1 MKKNKYKRIPYGQ
14 SNYESVAT
22 NNFYYVDKT
31 HFIEKIEDYGSRF
44 LFFMRPR
51 RFGKSLFLSTLHHY
65 YDINRKDQFNELFG
79 HTYIGKNPTGL
90 QNTYPVLFLSFSGVQ
105 SYGTIEDTIT
115 AFYYRIRADIEVF
128 LKLTQERINFLDKEI
143 NEILSITEPSI
154 MLDVLIKKL
163 SVKKKHL
170 YVMIDEYDNFGNII
184 LTEHGKEK
192 YEKLTHGAGFLRNFF
207 AVIKEGTL
215 SNSIERLFI
224 TGVSPLVMADVSSGF
239 NIGDNISLFPE
250 LNALAGF
257 TQKETENLIDYYVE
271 KTIIKKEDRDKSL
284 QIIKDNY
291 NSYKFSEKATE
302 TIINSD
308 MVLYFVKEYIARKEI
323 PIDIIDENIR
333 TDYGKIKLMIV
344 KSNQLN
350 GNFNLISQI
359 LTEKETT
366 AELVKAFQVKDLIQH
381 NSFISLFY
389 YLGFLTI
396 KKIRYSNYVTFRIPN
411 KVIEKIMW
419 DYVRK
424 AVNQTYKL
432 KIHNHELLEQFYEMA
447 VNGTWQP
454 ALDYILTRFY
464 EAISV
469 RDFTLKEVGTKAFL
483 LAYFNLSPFFTTQS
497 ETESNKGFIDIFI
510 KPVVED
516 YEEQAKYFYFIELK
530 YLKSEEINTETKK
543 NAAIKN
549 ATKNAVLQ
557 LEQYSEKFNNKFTKK
572 IIIILSAKELLK
584 LEEIK

>member
-1 MKKNKYKRIPYGQ
+1 
-14 SNYESVAT
+14 
-22 NNFYYVDKT
+22 
-31 HFIEKIEDYGSRF
+31 
-44 LFFMRPR
+44 
-51 RFGKSLFLSTLHHY
+51 
-65 YDINRKDQFNELFG
+65 
-79 HTYIGKNPTGL
+79 
-90 QNTYPVLFLSFSGVQ
+90 
-105 SYGTIEDTIT
+105 
-115 AFYYRIRADIEVF
+115 
-128 LKLTQERINFLDKEI
+128 
-143 NEILSITEPSI
+143 
-154 MLDVLIKKL
+154 
-163 SVKKKHL
+163 
-170 YVMIDEYDNFGNII
+170 MIDEYDNFGNIT

-215 SNSIERLFI
+215 SNRIERLFI

-257 TQKETENLIDYYVE
+257 TQKETEDLIDYYVQNN
-271 KTIIKKEDRDKSL
+271 IIKKEDRNKSL

-308 MVLYFVKEYIARKEI
+308 MVLYFVNQYIARKEI

-344 KSNQLN
+344 KNNQLN

-359 LTEKETT
+359 LTTKQTT
-366 AELVKAFQVKDLIQH
+366 AELVKTFQVKDLIQH

-411 KVIEKIMW
+411 KLIEKIMW

-424 AVNQTYKL
+424 AVNQTHKL
-432 KIHNHELLEQFYEMA
+432 EIHNHELLEQFYEMA
-447 VNGTWQP
+447 VNGIWQP
-454 ALDYILTRFY
+454 ALNYILIRFY
-464 EAISV
+464 EAVSV

-483 LAYFNLSPFFTTQS
+483 LAYFNLSPFFTTNS

-530 YLKSEEINTETKK
+530 YLKTKEINSKTKK
-543 NAAIKN
+543 KTAIEN
-549 ATKNAVLQ
+549 ATKNAILQ
-557 LEQYSEKFNNKFTKK
+557 LNQYSEKFNNKFTKK
-572 IIIILSAKELLK
+572 LIIIISAKELLK
-584 LEEIK
+584 LEEI